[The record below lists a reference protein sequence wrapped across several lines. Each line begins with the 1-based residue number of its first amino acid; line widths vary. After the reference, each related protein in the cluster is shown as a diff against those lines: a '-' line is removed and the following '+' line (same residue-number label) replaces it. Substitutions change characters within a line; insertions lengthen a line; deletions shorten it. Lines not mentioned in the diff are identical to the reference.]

1 MNKPI
6 LKIPIRHAIYKD
18 KDTDTDKNTN
28 KDIINKTINKDK
40 KNESENENEND
51 KIETETDFED
61 STKLVIT
68 SNNNVINKSTNPDK
82 KVLNVI
88 KKPIIKNK
96 SINNPASSISNTGI
110 FLSAC
115 DKITGS
121 TTNVNNII
129 DDNFTMW
136 MQKIDR
142 EKYTN
147 RIIASFDVGIKHLAY
162 CVMTITD
169 NNEFYIFDWGVIN
182 LIDIVENDRMCEF
195 KNSKTNKCCEKKA
208 SFVVNDTLYLCGIHA
223 KNYKETCN
231 PIQKSTNI
239 KTEDIPIQ
247 TLCLN
252 MVKKLDE
259 CPIFLTVDDILIEQQ
274 PAFGS
279 SRPNPFGKGKGNGG
293 PGVHP
298 RMKNLSYMI
307 YSYFIIKGVSQQTI
321 QNVKFISS
329 NNKLKVYNGPP
340 ILLTQKS
347 QYTKNKIMAQLH
359 LKYILKDQIQLLN
372 FFDTYKKKDDLAD
385 CFLQGAWYL
394 TKGINTN

>member
-1 MNKPI
+1 MLI
-6 LKIPIRHAIYKD
+6 LFD
-18 KDTDTDKNTN
+18 
-28 KDIINKTINKDK
+28 
-40 KNESENENEND
+40 
-51 KIETETDFED
+51 
-61 STKLVIT
+61 
-68 SNNNVINKSTNPDK
+68 NNNAN
-82 KVLNVI
+82 
-88 KKPIIKNK
+88 
-96 SINNPASSISNTGI
+96 
-110 FLSAC
+110 
-115 DKITGS
+115 ITW
-121 TTNVNNII
+121 T
-129 DDNFTMW
+129 
-136 MQKIDR
+136 QKIDR

-162 CVMTITD
+162 SVMTITD
-169 NNEFYIFDWGVIN
+169 KNEFHIFDWGVIN
-182 LIDIVENDRMCEF
+182 LIDIVENDKICEF
-195 KNSKTNKCCEKKA
+195 KNPKTNKCCEKKA
-208 SFVVNDTLYLCGIHA
+208 GFVVNGTLYLCGIHA
-223 KNYKETCN
+223 KTYKEDCN
-231 PIQKSTNI
+231 PIKKSTNI

-252 MVKKLDE
+252 MVNKLDE
-259 CPIFLTVDDILIEQQ
+259 YPIFLTVDDILIEQQ

-279 SRPNPFGKGKGNGG
+279 SRPNPFGKGNGG

-307 YSYFIIKGVSQQTI
+307 YSYFIIKGVNQQTI

-394 TKGINTN
+394 TKGINTK